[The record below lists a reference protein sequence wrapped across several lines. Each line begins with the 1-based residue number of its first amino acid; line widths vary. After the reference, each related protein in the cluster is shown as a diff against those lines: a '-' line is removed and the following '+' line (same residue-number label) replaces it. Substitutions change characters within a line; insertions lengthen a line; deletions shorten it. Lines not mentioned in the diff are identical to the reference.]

1 MKQVFR
7 KFRKFIPTPVKRVLR
22 KFSKFIPMPVQR
34 MIINQH
40 YNRHYRRSY
49 SQYGEDLIIYDL
61 FQRYFDIKGNYLDI
75 GAFHPKMISNTHILH
90 SLGWR
95 GTVIDLD
102 NFKLKLFKRNRKE
115 KVNTL
120 TRVVIPGFLDQS
132 ETYSVYKFKK
142 PFSEL
147 DTLDRKV
154 AEEIKSSS
162 GLEFFEDKI
171 EAVGINNLLKEQKFN
186 FVNIDVEGMDE
197 DLILSLDFENIN
209 LPELIVFESWKPL
222 SNPQSIDNLENNG
235 YVHLFTSGGSM
246 GYFLKSSIN
255 TEQSII

>member
-1 MKQVFR
+1 
-7 KFRKFIPTPVKRVLR
+7 
-22 KFSKFIPMPVQR
+22 MPVQR

-102 NFKLKLFKRNRKE
+102 NFKLKLFKRSRKE